1 MMADD
6 ALQMRARVIDEFSA
20 PLKKLRSELGLI
32 KPPADMGRLR
42 DQMGG
47 LSQAATRA
55 GEAVRSGIGAA
66 MTGLGLGAIS
76 ATGAIAGAVAALKG
90 FGQQTA
96 ELRHFSAEVGLSVQR
111 LREMQAVGQRF
122 GIDDSAML
130 GGLKKFSGEL
140 FDLRRR
146 TGQAYEELL
155 KSGPGGAQLVEQ
167 LMGAKTPEE
176 AIGKVLGFLE
186 RLPNAMQRQRLGELL
201 FGSGLF
207 GRLGEGGPGSLS
219 KLFEEIG
226 KTIGKT
232 TDQGVEAA
240 RRFEQEF
247 GRLRE
252 TLEGIR
258 NEAGEKLLPTINEG
272 LANLRKALT
281 EIDWKSFGDGAGAVL
296 KDIIQAAR
304 ELAGL
309 FREIGQLLKGDMSPI
324 FGENAYKGAGS
335 RILPTPGVGT
345 PGRAALE
352 GWLEQRRAELE
363 KRRDDYRK
371 SGDKASEIAAQSKL
385 DRIVEELRKLR
396 EPAERGA
403 TVQQQSF
410 GGTGG
415 GFSGLIHNASLGG
428 MGGGFSVPRAPVFG
442 GGMGSGGGGGSGMS
456 GVSPRRPAPM
466 TAPRGSA
473 GAGGPI
479 ASDGTIPPEGRALLD
494 VIASSES
501 GGKDAYRKMYG
512 GGLFSS
518 FADHPR
524 IRHLIRSG
532 PNAGRTSS
540 AAGRYQFLSGTWDRM
555 AKKLG
560 LTDFSPAS
568 QDKAAWQLAAE
579 AYRRNTGGDLAAALK
594 SGDPNVIAG
603 VGRALRGEWTS
614 LPGGIEQGQGAGVF
628 LKRFG
633 AALLRQR
640 TAAEDKGAQARTI
653 ADRSP
658 WRRHDATELRG
669 SKNRRQSVPRYPVAR
684 LPEGDDDNA
693 VRRRN
698 VSGRAAGPRPANG
711 GNGRLAAAVHP
722 TPHGRNA
729 RFIFA
734 GGDDLNQCFA
744 LPPREH
750 AITKTSSRARHHF
763 WPAYASAVSVALFC
777 CLQAHGHPAERDER
791 CAGVAVVRVFLKPWD
806 ALCRNGG

>member
-20 PLKKLRSELGLI
+20 PLKKLRSELGSI

-122 GIDDSAML
+122 GIDDNAML

-226 KTIGKT
+226 KTIGR
-232 TDQGVEAA
+232 VSAEAIEDA
-240 RRFEQEF
+240 RRFNEEMR
-247 GRLRE
+247 RLSE
-252 TLEGIR
+252 TFNAAFTSVGVK
-258 NEAGEKLLPTINEG
+258 ALPHVTDAMKG
-272 LANLRKALT
+272 LADSLKDVDWAEVSKGVAAAFQDVRTAAQDGLALIRELKQLR
-281 EIDWKSFGDGAGAVL
+281 DGAGL
-296 KDIIQAAR
+296 GEKTK
-304 ELAGL
+304 EAG
-309 FREIGQLLKGDMSPI
+309 
-324 FGENAYKGAGS
+324 GS
-335 RILPTPGVGT
+335 ML
-345 PGRAALE
+345 
-352 GWLEQRRAELE
+352 GWLSGWSQLKWLYEKIGPGSPDESRRFVLERSRDELE

-396 EPAERGA
+396 ESAERGA

-428 MGGGFSVPRAPVFG
+428 MGGGFSVPRAPAFG
-442 GGMGSGGGGGSGMS
+442 GGVGSGGSGMS
-456 GVSPRRPAPM
+456 GVAPRRGAVIRNPAVRNSLNKFGSGLAGDAVDLM
-466 TAPRGSA
+466 APLEGLHERRDGS
-473 GAGGPI
+473 
-479 ASDGTIPPEGRALLD
+479 TIND
-494 VIASSES
+494 
-501 GGKDAYRKMYG
+501 
-512 GGLFSS
+512 
-518 FADHPR
+518 
-524 IRHLIRSG
+524 
-532 PNAGRTSS
+532 
-540 AAGRYQFLSGTWDRM
+540 
-555 AKKLG
+555 
-560 LTDFSPAS
+560 
-568 QDKAAWQLAAE
+568 
-579 AYRRNTGGDLAAALK
+579 
-594 SGDPNVIAG
+594 
-603 VGRALRGEWTS
+603 
-614 LPGGIEQGQGAGVF
+614 F
-628 LKRFG
+628 LKRGGVNVKAAFTAWCAGFVNSALAQVGVKGDGSLVAADFRAWG
-633 AALLRQR
+633 AKVRPDDVRKGDVLVDHRGRQPGQTGAHVGMATGRTRNRNGELEIEMLSGNESDEVRRTFYRARKLDIRRALP
-640 TAAEDKGAQARTI
+640 EYARNMAKPSETLPI
-653 ADRSP
+653 
-658 WRRHDATELRG
+658 
-669 SKNRRQSVPRYPVAR
+669 AR
-684 LPEGDDDNA
+684 LGDDMM
-693 VRRRN
+693 RRN
-698 VSGRAAGPRPANG
+698 FAAPKIEGKASLDIRLHGFPKGTTTTPSVEGMFQDVRLDRGRQMAGTD
-711 GNGRLAAAVHP
+711 V
-722 TPHGRNA
+722 
-729 RFIFA
+729 
-734 GGDDLNQCFA
+734 
-744 LPPREH
+744 
-750 AITKTSSRARHHF
+750 
-763 WPAYASAVSVALFC
+763 
-777 CLQAHGHPAERDER
+777 
-791 CAGVAVVRVFLKPWD
+791 
-806 ALCRNGG
+806 

>member
-1 MMADD
+1 MADD

-20 PLKKLRSELGLI
+20 PLKKLRSELGSI

-55 GEAVRSGIGAA
+55 GDAVRTGIGAA

-111 LREMQAVGQRF
+111 LRELQAVGQRF

-296 KDIIQAAR
+296 KDIIQAAK

-363 KRRDDYRK
+363 KRRDEYRK

-396 EPAERGA
+396 ESAERGA

-415 GFSGLIHNASLGG
+415 GFAGLIHNASLGG
-428 MGGGFSVPRAPVFG
+428 MGGG
-442 GGMGSGGGGGSGMS
+442 SGMS
-456 GVSPRRPAPM
+456 GVAPRRPGPIGDAPNNLGPIGSFKGG
-466 TAPRGSA
+466 TFGSKAPGVMRQLMADFNLTREQAAGIVGNLGHESA
-473 GAGGPI
+473 GFRQMQEQKPMIPGSRGGWGWAQWTGPRRR
-479 ASDGTIPPEGRALLD
+479 AFEAWVKEKGLDPKSDEAN
-494 VIASSES
+494 
-501 GGKDAYRKMYG
+501 YG
-512 GGLFSS
+512 FL
-518 FADHPR
+518 
-524 IRHLIRSG
+524 RHELQ
-532 PNAGRTSS
+532 TT
-540 AAGRYQFLSGTWDRM
+540 Q
-555 AKKLG
+555 
-560 LTDFSPAS
+560 
-568 QDKAAWQLAAE
+568 
-579 AYRRNTGGDLAAALK
+579 
-594 SGDPNVIAG
+594 
-603 VGRALRGEWTS
+603 
-614 LPGGIEQGQGAGVF
+614 
-628 LKRFG
+628 
-633 AALLRQR
+633 
-640 TAAEDKGAQARTI
+640 KGALTAV
-653 ADRSP
+653 
-658 WRRHDATELRG
+658 
-669 SKNRRQSVPRYPVAR
+669 RRQSSAMGAMQAFELEFERSGVKAWGSRQKWTQRALEAYNADKERGPSPTAR
-684 LPEGDDDNA
+684 LGDDMMRRNFASPKVEGDA
-693 VRRRN
+693 RVRIELNGFPKGTRVEPEATGMFKTIELDR
-698 VSGRAAGPRPANG
+698 GR
-711 GNGRLAAAVHP
+711 
-722 TPHGRNA
+722 
-729 RFIFA
+729 
-734 GGDDLNQCFA
+734 QM
-744 LPPREH
+744 
-750 AITKTSSRARHHF
+750 
-763 WPAYASAVSVALFC
+763 
-777 CLQAHGHPAERDER
+777 
-791 CAGVAVVRVFLKPWD
+791 AGVDV
-806 ALCRNGG
+806 